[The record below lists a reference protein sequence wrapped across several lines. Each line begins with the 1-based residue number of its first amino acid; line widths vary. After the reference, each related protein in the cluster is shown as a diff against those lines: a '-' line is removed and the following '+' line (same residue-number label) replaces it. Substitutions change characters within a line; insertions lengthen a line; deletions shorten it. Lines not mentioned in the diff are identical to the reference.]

1 MSLLFFISFDTIMT
15 AIQVLQQD
23 IDSLFFKHT
32 ANIFIS
38 GPSGSGKTEFVKKM
52 IEYKEDL
59 FDIQPQQI
67 VWCYKEWQS
76 AYNILQEREGSKI
89 KFILGIPDDED
100 DMVTDTSVPHL
111 VIFDDMLGDKDEE
124 KIKLWFTR
132 KGHHRN
138 ASVIYITQN
147 LFQQSKSSRT
157 ISLNAHYLILFQ
169 SPRDKMQIKVLSN
182 QLQAPHMVPAF
193 NDATSKPHGYLL
205 VDLKPTTP
213 NYLRFRTDIFQH
225 WFTKS
230 DQTGPVVY
238 FPAV

>member
-1 MSLLFFISFDTIMT
+1 MVLFHRTIMALSVHQLDT
-15 AIQVLQQD
+15 NQGIG
-23 IDSLFFKHT
+23 SLFFKHP

-59 FDIQPQQI
+59 FDILPQRI
-67 VWCYKEWQS
+67 VWCYKEWQQ
-76 AYNILQEREGSKI
+76 AYNILQERETI
-89 KFILGIPDDED
+89 KFIQGIPDDED
-100 DMVTDTSVPHL
+100 EIVTDASVPHL

-138 ASVIYITQN
+138 ATVVYITQN

-182 QLQAPHMVPAF
+182 QLQAPHMIHAF

-205 VDLKPTTP
+205 VDLKPNTP
-213 NYLRFRTDIFQH
+213 EHLRFRTDIFQH
-225 WFTKS
+225 WFTQS
-230 DQTGPVVY
+230 DQQGPVVY
-238 FPAV
+238 FPLV